1 MILDRISLLKYH
13 IQDYNYSHRNAK
25 QTCFNHSF
33 ASVCVSVLLPKGINL
48 YFSSKFISVHM
59 QNVNKSALFKK
70 KEESNAT

>member
-1 MILDRISLLKYH
+1 MLNNLCL
-13 IQDYNYSHRNAK
+13 
-25 QTCFNHSF
+25 NHSF

-48 YFSSKFISVHM
+48 YFNSKFISVHM